1 LLGEQKVQGLLTVL
15 RDSILQHREAL
26 REAID
31 ADDFTEIAPG
41 PPFGGQRRLFGF
53 SCLGRR
59 SEILEQAALE
69 NDQSAI
75 GQLAPTFHE
84 YCKHALETLKGLL

>member
-1 LLGEQKVQGLLTVL
+1 MGGQLMAPKPLLEEGAIDWPLLQTHRNLLGEQKVQGLLTVL

-41 PPFGGQRRLFGF
+41 PPFGGQRRLLGF
-53 SCLGRR
+53 R
-59 SEILEQAALE
+59 AWPA
-69 NDQSAI
+69 
-75 GQLAPTFHE
+75 F
-84 YCKHALETLKGLL
+84 